1 MEAPPR
7 IAPIVYYS
15 LWLALAR
22 HDLALC
28 QKLERE
34 YHTTLATL
42 EQTKDISALSD
53 IPVKRLVERLLESGA
68 FTEVAFFA
76 GEIAFSELGAARR
89 KPIRAPFK
97 DTVESALSALRSL
110 LPETRIAF
118 MPVSGG
124 RVFKC
129 VNSPFVQ
136 DVSAVPTCGFV
147 SGFVS
152 GALVYGGHA
161 RLRARETVCVSV
173 NREAD
178 YCMFEL

>member
-22 HDLALC
+22 HDLSLC
-28 QKLERE
+28 RKLEQE

-42 EQTKDISALSD
+42 EQTKDIGALSA
-53 IPVKRLVERLLESGA
+53 IPVKELVERLMESEA

-76 GEIAFSELGAARR
+76 GEIAFSELGAIKRR
-89 KPIRAPFK
+89 PLRVSLK
-97 DTVESALSALRSL
+97 DTVEAALGALRAL
-110 LPETRIAF
+110 LPDARIEL
-118 MPVSGG
+118 MPVTSG

-129 VNSPFVQ
+129 ANSPFVQ
-136 DVSAVPTCGFV
+136 SNSAMPTCGFI
-147 SGFVS
+147 SGFAS
-152 GALVYGGHA
+152 GALVYGGHP
-161 RLRARETVCVSV
+161 RQRVKETVCISV
-173 NREAD
+173 NPEAD

>member
-22 HDLALC
+22 HDIALC
-28 QKLERE
+28 RKLEQE

-42 EQTKDISALSD
+42 EQTKNLGALSE
-53 IPVKRLVERLLESGA
+53 IPVKELVERLLESEA

-76 GEIAFSELGAARR
+76 GEIAFSELGAIKRR
-89 KPIRAPFK
+89 PLRTGLK
-97 DTVESALSALRSL
+97 DTVEAALGALRSL
-110 LPETRIAF
+110 LPETRIEL

-129 VNSPFVQ
+129 ANSPFVQ
-136 DVSAVPTCGFV
+136 RSSAVSTCGFI
-147 SGFVS
+147 SGFAS
-152 GALVYGGHA
+152 GALVYGGHP
-161 RLRARETVCVSV
+161 RRRMKETVCASV
-173 NREAD
+173 NHEAG